1 MSANDL
7 CGAGVIMIK
16 LGSDPKQGFIGLLLK
31 RDAGFETGMDEY
43 IFFVV
48 DKHLM
53 VKRTLLNKFKTSFE
67 RVGFPLEPDIEF
79 AFGE

>member
-53 VKRTLLNKFKTSFE
+53 VKRALIDKVKALFE
-67 RVGFPLEPDIEF
+67 GVGFALEPDIEF